1 MTCRNCDAPTTREY
15 CSQVC
20 HDIDQHPAPRDDM
33 ETQVSTPTTTFNV
46 DFIMRFEGGDDD
58 LTQEEV
64 IDAFQDGINTGM
76 VWQLQGFYGRTAQS
90 LIEQGYCA
98 MA

>member
-1 MTCRNCDAPTTREY
+1 
-15 CSQVC
+15 
-20 HDIDQHPAPRDDM
+20 M

-90 LIEQGYCA
+90 LIEQGYCV